1 MSTHDERRSR
11 IDGTAGRWA
20 VYDQHHAA
28 VRRYV
33 ARRVEPAAI
42 EDLTAETFA
51 VAWRRLP
58 RHADDPLPW
67 LYGVARKVVHGH
79 RRSHA
84 RRSALARK
92 LGATGEDR
100 TVSGDPQARLTG
112 DPVLAP
118 AFASLSERDRE
129 ALALVA
135 WEGLDNHAAA
145 RVVGC
150 SPATFAVRL
159 TRARTRLQA
168 ALAAAE
174 TPAGSAAADP
184 SGPAARGRE
193 SKPADP
199 DRVPRLAGPPVAAP
213 AAITTPSRKAR

>member
-1 MSTHDERRSR
+1 MSTHDERRTR
-11 IDGTAGRWA
+11 TDGTAGRWA
-20 VYDQHHAA
+20 VYDQHQAA
-28 VRRYV
+28 IRRYV
-33 ARRVEPAAI
+33 ARRVEPSAVD
-42 EDLTAETFA
+42 DLTAETFA

-58 RHADDPLPW
+58 RHAEDPLPW

-84 RRSALARK
+84 RRGALVRK
-92 LGATGEDR
+92 LGDAGEDR
-100 TVSGDPQARLTG
+100 TASGDPQARLTG

-150 SPATFAVRL
+150 SAATFAVRL
-159 TRARTRLQA
+159 TRARARLQA
-168 ALAAAE
+168 ALEVAE
-174 TPAGSAAADP
+174 ASADRTAAADP
-184 SGPAARGRE
+184 AAAAGRA
-193 SKPADP
+193 PTRPDP
-199 DRVPRLAGPPVAAP
+199 SVAAP
-213 AAITTPSRKAR
+213 TAITTTRKA